1 MAPLI
6 ERDDIKARFRPIMP
20 LLTDVIA
27 EARAAT
33 SYEVTCAA
41 HPEVTRPAHLRRFA
55 GSKRWV
61 MLADG
66 LVARVAEL
74 PTGFQ
79 VHSTELD
86 HNVGKYVFGFPGGVF
101 TFRREPHEGEKEGE
115 YLQLELDRVR
125 EEAPLADDIDA
136 FVGLVVYVRV
146 PAEAAA
152 RLIVTHPTLGEDMV
166 ILLDEIDAD
175 DLSDTVMPLRPD
187 DRGVPLREV
196 RSARKSRTEEPQQT
210 STSSPA

>member
-6 ERDDIKARFRPIMP
+6 ERDNIKARFRPIMP
-20 LLTDVIA
+20 LLIEVIA

-101 TFRREPHEGEKEGE
+101 TFRREPHEGENEGE
-115 YLQLELDRVR
+115 YLQLGLDRVR
-125 EEAPLADDIDA
+125 EDAPLADDIDA
-136 FVGLVVYVRV
+136 FASVVVYVRV

-152 RLIVTHPTLGEDMV
+152 RLIVTHPTLNEDMV
-166 ILLDEIDAD
+166 ILLDEIEAD
-175 DLSDTVMPLRPD
+175 GRGDTVTSLRPD
-187 DRGVPLREV
+187 DRGVPPRGV
-196 RSARKSRTEEPQQT
+196 RSARTSGSEESQQ
-210 STSSPA
+210 SSATNPS